1 MFFMLIFLTYSVFSS
16 AKMPTYSVFSS
27 TKMPTYSKKKTTC
40 WMDSFFLFPT
50 AIGIFS
56 SPTNGQT

>member
-16 AKMPTYSVFSS
+16 VKMPTYSVFF
-27 TKMPTYSKKKTTC
+27 KHKNAHLFQKE
-40 WMDSFFLFPT
+40 DNLLDEFLFLFPT

-56 SPTNGQT
+56 SPTNGRT